1 MRAEL
6 ARIRRGVPRPM
17 ELYSVFYI
25 SVCCQKL
32 PQLAAIDVPTTSSP
46 TPSLLTSPKSAGDL
60 EAENQ
65 RLKLHLQTAQTQVTE
80 AREKM
85 LENSEAFLA
94 SQTDHVRNLYQL
106 APAMKEK
113 MDNLAA
119 MEKQ

>member
-1 MRAEL
+1 
-6 ARIRRGVPRPM
+6 
-17 ELYSVFYI
+17 
-25 SVCCQKL
+25 
-32 PQLAAIDVPTTSSP
+32 
-46 TPSLLTSPKSAGDL
+46 
-60 EAENQ
+60 
-65 RLKLHLQTAQTQVTE
+65 
-80 AREKM
+80 M